1 VGDCAGDRGALSSGI
16 GGGGRLIAGSGSD
29 GRVMNVVMNS
39 PERGCRVEVRST
51 NVKIMNS
58 PACNATT
65 TVNAVARRTLQVF
78 GSPTQPSPVPE
89 SRYLMGMDR
98 AHAEMFP
105 ADGCTQA
112 DRATA
117 RVSPVRYRQ
126 RDVRRG

>member
-1 VGDCAGDRGALSSGI
+1 MGGCTGDRGALSLGI

-29 GRVMNVVMNS
+29 GRVMNVVMIS
-39 PERGCRVEVRST
+39 AERGCRVEVRSA

-65 TVNAVARRTLQVF
+65 TANAVTRRTLQVF
-78 GSPTQPSPVPE
+78 GSPTQPSPVLE

-105 ADGCTQA
+105 ADRGTQV
-112 DRATA
+112 DRAT
-117 RVSPVRYRQ
+117 PW
-126 RDVRRG
+126 